1 MSENNERDVLSFGIN
16 HPNRESLREA
26 LRTYYDEVGKLC
38 NEDDA
43 IRRTH
48 TANLMLHLTYLKDI
62 LDQITDQ
69 LKEPITKGHYSDDQS
84 IVDFVY
90 ALRENI
96 IGGSWVSSLD
106 NTMRDID
113 RFGDDE

>member
-26 LRTYYDEVGKLC
+26 LRAYYDEVGKLC
-38 NEDDA
+38 DDDDTN
-43 IRRTH
+43 RRTQ

-62 LDQITDQ
+62 LEQITEQ
-69 LKEPITKGHYSDDQS
+69 LKEPITRGHYADDQS
-84 IVDFVY
+84 IMDFLLT
-90 ALRENI
+90 LRENI
-96 IGGSWVSSLD
+96 IGGSWTSSLID
-106 NTMRDID
+106 TMRDID